1 MEWTQVDVLTTSE
14 AVEAVANILTEQGAS
29 GIQID
34 DANDIANYQKADE
47 TVVIDWNEIQHQQTG
62 AKVIGYFP
70 QDVFVVEALPAIEN
84 QIKQLATFGLAYE
97 PGTVTVQALADNN
110 WATAW
115 KKYYRPVRLTRHL
128 TIVPAWQEY
137 TKTQDGEQLIVLDP
151 GMAFGTGTHPTTRLM
166 VEALTIAV
174 RGGEKMLDV
183 GTGSGVLSIAAKHLG
198 VAQILATD
206 IDQIA
211 VDKAQE
217 NLALNP
223 IANDITVKVSDLLAD
238 VDQTNVDLIVA
249 NILAEVIVPLIPQAW
264 DKLKAGGMFL
274 TSGIIADK
282 LALIIEQQEKQG
294 FIIDQQL
301 RIGDWCG
308 LIAHKPAADEVNE
321 FTAQG

>member
-14 AVEAVANILTEQGAS
+14 AVEAIANILTEQGAS

-34 DANDIANYQKADE
+34 DSQDIQNYQKADE
-47 TVVIDWNEIQHQQTG
+47 TVVIDWDEIKYQQTG

-70 QDVFVVEALPAIEN
+70 QDVFVTEALPVIEN
-84 QIKQLATFGLAYE
+84 KIKQLAEFGLAYA
-97 PGTVTVQALADNN
+97 PGTVKVKALADDH

-128 TIVPAWQEY
+128 TIVPAWDDYQ
-137 TKTQDGEQLIVLDP
+137 KVQTQEQLIVLDP

-166 VEALTIAV
+166 IEALTIIV
-174 RGGEKMLDV
+174 RGSETMLDV

-198 VAQILATD
+198 VKQITATD
-206 IDQIA
+206 IDQVA
-211 VDKAQE
+211 VDKAKE

-223 IANDITVKVSDLLAD
+223 IAQDVTVKVSDLLAD
-238 VDQTNVDLIVA
+238 VEQTNVDLIVA

-264 DKLKAGGMFL
+264 AKLRPGGHFL

-282 LALIIEQQEKQG
+282 LDLIIEQQTKQG
-294 FIIDQQL
+294 FIVDQQL
-301 RIGDWCG
+301 KIGDWCG
-308 LIAHKPAADEVNE
+308 LIAHKPAVNE
-321 FTAQG
+321 SNQFTAQG